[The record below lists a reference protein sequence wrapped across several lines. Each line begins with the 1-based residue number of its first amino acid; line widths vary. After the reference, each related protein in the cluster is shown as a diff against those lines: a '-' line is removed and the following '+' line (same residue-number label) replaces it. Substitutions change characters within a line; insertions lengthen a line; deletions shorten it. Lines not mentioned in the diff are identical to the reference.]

1 VPLLEDLTFEID
13 VEQVLRAQGAD
24 PEIIRSRSPHLVEV
38 AEKAFGEG
46 YPLLEPAVLYERFE
60 TESFKHGSL
69 QLVRGGCLRGHLVA
83 QHLALAEEVI
93 AILATVGFPLEKR
106 SIELLQTDPAAGL
119 ALEGVGSAGV
129 EALANA
135 ACNYFEREA
144 LERGKRTTI
153 PLSPGMEG
161 WPVDQGQDEIFSL
174 IDSKAVGV
182 TLTPSHLMLPR
193 KSLSMVIGV
202 GEDILTQGTTCDYC
216 SMKDTCRYQDHY
228 AASLK

>member
-1 VPLLEDLTFEID
+1 
-13 VEQVLRAQGAD
+13 
-24 PEIIRSRSPHLVEV
+24 
-38 AEKAFGEG
+38 
-46 YPLLEPAVLYERFE
+46 
-60 TESFKHGSL
+60 
-69 QLVRGGCLRGHLVA
+69 
-83 QHLALAEEVI
+83 
-93 AILATVGFPLEKR
+93 
-106 SIELLQTDPAAGL
+106 
-119 ALEGVGSAGV
+119 
-129 EALANA
+129 
-135 ACNYFEREA
+135 
-144 LERGKRTTI
+144 
-153 PLSPGMEG
+153 MEG